1 VYNTPHLCDEIR
13 LPGIHI
19 DEDRGGSPANPGF
32 PESTFRISKEES
44 MKQRM
49 IWVAMLGLALASTS
63 AAQTKISG
71 TLSSPSTKP
80 DAEYSIDVGDVAGHT
95 LGLVKYTFT
104 YTHTMQIEGVAMKG
118 GYLVATG
125 DVHGTRFH
133 GNGYEVINM
142 ANGDKIYLRYSGTD
156 KEGYLEV
163 GTWSFTGG
171 TGKYKSIA
179 GKGTFEQKAGASGN
193 TVVEM
198 EGKYTLPA
206 KK

>member
-1 VYNTPHLCDEIR
+1 
-13 LPGIHI
+13 
-19 DEDRGGSPANPGF
+19 
-32 PESTFRISKEES
+32 

-49 IWVAMLGLALASTS
+49 IWVVMLGLALASTS

-125 DVHGTRFH
+125 DGRGTRFH

-142 ANGDKIYLRYSGTD
+142 ANGDKIYLRYSATD
-156 KEGYLEV
+156 KVGKPDTTV

-171 TGKYKSIA
+171 TGKYKGIA
-179 GKGTFEQKAGASGN
+179 GKGTFEQKDLAASGN

-198 EGKYTLPA
+198 EGEYTLPA